1 MKNLGSALP
10 VGNEGSSYTL
20 QLQEETFLVLES
32 GSTFREFRWLVSL
45 GFQTGDCLVGVGFS
59 FNGTSVGR
67 ICFFLVVHV
76 IQEFLKRMRNVSY
89 GINSLI
95 NRSHSLRVFFF
106 SDFFF

>member
-32 GSTFREFRWLVSL
+32 GSTFREFRWGSKPGIVSL
-45 GFQTGDCLVGVGFS
+45 GLGSRLVRWSDLFL
-59 FNGTSVGR
+59 
-67 ICFFLVVHV
+67 LVVHV
-76 IQEFLKRMRNVSY
+76 IHQEFLKRMRNVSY

-95 NRSHSLRVFFF
+95 NRSHSLRVFF
-106 SDFFF
+106 SEFFF